1 MLAYLDSSIVLRA
14 VLPGPGRTA
23 WRHWLDATAI
33 QFDALVSSRLLR
45 TEVVRVLRREQ
56 LPLVE
61 GDTALSRIRLISV
74 TGATFQVAESIE
86 PNVRTLDALHL
97 ATALV
102 VGRPLI
108 VVTHDAMMTDVASSI
123 GLCVFDP
130 VRSDNTPLAIPGSV
144 AGG

>member
-1 MLAYLDSSIVLRA
+1 MLAYLDSPIVLRA
-14 VLPGPGRTA
+14 VLPGPGRAA
-23 WRHWLDATAI
+23 WRRWLDATAT

-61 GDTALSRIRLISV
+61 CEKVLSRIRLISA

-86 PNVRTLDALHL
+86 PNIRTLDALHL
-97 ATALV
+97 ATALI

-108 VVTHDAMMTDVASSI
+108 AVTHDTTMADVAGAV
-123 GLCVFDP
+123 GLRSFDP
-130 VRSDNTPLAIPGSV
+130 VGVDDIPLAIPG
-144 AGG
+144 